1 MKNISSNFIMVF
13 SGALAFVAGLLYGTD
28 TSVVDTGFK
37 ANMDTLFVPA
47 IIGYVAIVAAVKF
60 KQSKEGLAL

>member
-13 SGALAFVAGLLYGTD
+13 SGALAFVAGLLYATD
-28 TSVVDTGFK
+28 TSVVNPNFEAT
-37 ANMDTLFVPA
+37 MSTLFVPA
-47 IIGYVAIVAAVKF
+47 IVGYVAIVAVVKM